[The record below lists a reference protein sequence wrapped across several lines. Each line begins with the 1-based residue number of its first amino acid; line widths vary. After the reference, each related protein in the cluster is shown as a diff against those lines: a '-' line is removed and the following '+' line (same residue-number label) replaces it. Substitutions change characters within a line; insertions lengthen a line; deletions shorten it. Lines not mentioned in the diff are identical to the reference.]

1 MRGIPE
7 RERVESVLDKVT
19 GLTYLHA
26 RHLSHR
32 TGTTRPVFKEA
43 TNNISTIGSGII
55 RCAI

>member
-32 TGTTRPVFKEA
+32 TGTTRPAFKEA
-43 TNNISTIGSGII
+43 TNI
-55 RCAI
+55 